1 METNDLDW
9 FRIYGRPRS
18 LILRSYRH
26 HSTVEKTPVL
36 RKKTKA
42 KQSHLHC
49 HLSWTRKRLVES
61 WAWLG
66 FNWIKDIKWCDGYGQ
81 GGGSPREMTKCTAL
95 QGWTTV
101 AQWHKMLANAACN
114 PRIGLRNVVYTSLRM
129 CKKNASVCPYVN
141 MHAECPY
148 TRTWIWVALWM
159 CLEILSSTYLY
170 MCVCIYK
177 CNIYIYT

>member
-114 PRIGLRNVVYTSLRM
+114 PRIGLSSVHIFAHVQKKCICLPL
-129 CKKNASVCPYVN
+129 CKYARWMPIHTNMNMSSPFGCVWRFCPPHIY
-141 MHAECPY
+141 
-148 TRTWIWVALWM
+148 I
-159 CLEILSSTYLY
+159 
-170 MCVCIYK
+170 CVCVSI
-177 CNIYIYT
+177 NVIYIYT